1 MKKNNNISIV
11 LGSVLLTILTAVVV
25 INILNKVDDKYG
37 NKYDLNWNFSEG
49 NNGVLNIEIVP
60 IDKSKME
67 LDGKFTVL
75 VSNKNIKNNTNYKIV
90 VDDKKIPDSISFDEI
105 IKEGTLKPGESR
117 MIEFKW
123 KNKKN
128 NNKKAII
135 VDVLVSGEQE

>member
-1 MKKNNNISIV
+1 MKKNNNVSIV

-25 INILNKVDDKYG
+25 INILNKVDGKYG

-75 VSNKNIKNNTNYKIV
+75 VSNKNINNNTNYKIV

-123 KNKKN
+123 KNQKN